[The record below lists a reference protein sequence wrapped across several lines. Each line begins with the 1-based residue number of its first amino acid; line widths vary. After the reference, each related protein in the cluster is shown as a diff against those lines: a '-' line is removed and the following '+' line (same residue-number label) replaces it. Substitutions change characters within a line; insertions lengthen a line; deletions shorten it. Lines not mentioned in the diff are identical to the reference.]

1 MMEDFKENNINKM
14 MIKSNKMKVDKNTN
28 LNNILTMN
36 KMIKGG
42 IEEQDSEEIKHPTIT
57 IIMIIIMRTSINQE
71 EEVIKEENHE
81 EATEVAMEVNQEEAT
96 EVVIVEIPVEA
107 TAVVAVVATEEMV
120 VMEGT
125 ADQET
130 TKRRNSMVSFNK
142 TQMNI

>member
-1 MMEDFKENNINKM
+1 MMEDFRENNINKII
-14 MIKSNKMKVDKNTN
+14 IKSNKTKVDKNSN
-28 LNNILTMN
+28 LNNILIMN
-36 KMIKGG
+36 KRMKGG

-81 EATEVAMEVNQEEAT
+81 EATEVAMEANHVEAT
-96 EVVIVEIPVEA
+96 EVVAMVEIPEEA
-107 TAVVAVVATEEMV
+107 TAVVVTEETV
-120 VMEGT
+120 VMEEK
-125 ADQET
+125 ADQEI